1 MENKKQ
7 KKRKCQSSSFIDR
20 FVELLP
26 EIHIKGYSYCGPNT
40 DLEIR
45 LARGEPGVNDLDCAC
60 KEHDIAYA
68 ESRALK
74 MRYNADKILILK
86 AIGRVIAKDSR
97 AGERFSALIVSV
109 LIAIKVIVSKIEL
122 YIGHTL
128 RNCLPLKTK
137 KKSNGT
143 QCQTD

>member
-1 MENKKQ
+1 MENIEHEKKG
-7 KKRKCQSSSFIDR
+7 FIDR
-20 FVELLP
+20 FIEKLP

-45 LARGEPGVNDLDCAC
+45 LARDEPGVNDLDCAC

-86 AIGRVIAKDSR
+86 AIGRVFAKDSHV
-97 AGERFSALIVSV
+97 GERFSALIVSS
-109 LIAIKVIVSKIEL
+109 LIYIKMIVSKMEL
-122 YIGHTL
+122 YISYSL
-128 RNCLPLKTK
+128 RNCFALKTK
-137 KKSNGT
+137 KKSNGA
-143 QCQTD
+143 QCEEQIEL